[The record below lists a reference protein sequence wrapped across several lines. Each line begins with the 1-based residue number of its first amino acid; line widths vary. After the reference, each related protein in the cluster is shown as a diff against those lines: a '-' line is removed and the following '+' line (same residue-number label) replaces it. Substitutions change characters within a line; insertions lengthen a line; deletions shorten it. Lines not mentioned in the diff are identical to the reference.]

1 MKKLFLSVSVIL
13 ASLFSTAQNSE
24 NLKLWYD
31 EPAKEWTEALPI
43 GNGRIGAMV
52 FGNPVQEE
60 FQINEETVWGGG
72 PHNNINTLAKDHLDE
87 IRALIFAGKNKE
99 AQDLCDKYIASKGGQ
114 GMPYQTIGSIRLDF
128 KGVDNYTNYYRD
140 LDITNAL
147 STVKFTANGVDYLRE
162 SFTSF
167 DNQLLVIRLT
177 ASKPGSISFDF
188 NQTSPF
194 REMRKTQSDTRIGTY
209 QVAKMYASAD
219 CNSHE
224 GVEGKITWATNTAIF
239 LKGGSFEAVSNGVK
253 GVRNA
258 NEVYIFVSMATN
270 FNNYKEVSDRSEAAV
285 RAERYMDEKTL
296 LSVIEDYDAAKKSH
310 SDIYAEQFNRVYL
323 DLGTNAQADKTT
335 DVRVKPWSYGAYG
348 SHRGG

>member
-128 KGVDNYTNYYRD
+128 KGVDN
-140 LDITNAL
+140 
-147 STVKFTANGVDYLRE
+147 
-162 SFTSF
+162 
-167 DNQLLVIRLT
+167 
-177 ASKPGSISFDF
+177 
-188 NQTSPF
+188 
-194 REMRKTQSDTRIGTY
+194 
-209 QVAKMYASAD
+209 
-219 CNSHE
+219 
-224 GVEGKITWATNTAIF
+224 
-239 LKGGSFEAVSNGVK
+239 
-253 GVRNA
+253 
-258 NEVYIFVSMATN
+258 
-270 FNNYKEVSDRSEAAV
+270 
-285 RAERYMDEKTL
+285 
-296 LSVIEDYDAAKKSH
+296 
-310 SDIYAEQFNRVYL
+310 
-323 DLGTNAQADKTT
+323 
-335 DVRVKPWSYGAYG
+335 
-348 SHRGG
+348 